1 MIVVRPKSSK
11 LVTLLFSFCF
21 CTVALATVT
30 FEDLLDESALDF
42 SNPASLK
49 EVKPQLNQVLSY
61 ERAHQL
67 SGGNLEIRYA
77 IRPISRVQIDYE
89 DPHNAAPDPNHL
101 FPLLFQTLV
110 ADLAANRNSP
120 TQEYSLEQ
128 AQAQFNADWAAAA
141 TFDVVDDFSLQYQ
154 QALMIAMHKN
164 HKADAYI
171 IFLFDDYP
179 SVKSEIKQNMGN
191 LRFK

>member
-1 MIVVRPKSSK
+1 MIAVRPKSSK
-11 LVTLLFSFCF
+11 LITLLFSLCV
-21 CTVALATVT
+21 CAAAQATVT

-42 SNPASLK
+42 SNPASLN
-49 EVKPQLNQVLSY
+49 EVEPQMNEVLPY

-67 SGGNLEIRYA
+67 SGGDLEIRYA
-77 IRPISRVQIDYE
+77 IRPISRVQIEYE
-89 DPHNAAPDPNHL
+89 DPHNAAPDPNHI

-128 AQAQFNADWAAAA
+128 AQEEFNADWAAAA
-141 TFDVVDDFSLQYQ
+141 TFDVVDNFSHQYR

-179 SVKSEIKQNMGN
+179 SVKSEIKQNMRN

>member
-1 MIVVRPKSSK
+1 MIVVRAKSSK
-11 LVTLLFSFCF
+11 LIILLFLLCV
-21 CTVALATVT
+21 CAAAQAAVT

-42 SNPASLK
+42 SNPASFN

-110 ADLAANRNSP
+110 SNLAANRNSP

-128 AQAQFNADWAAAA
+128 AQEQFNADWAAAA

-154 QALMIAMHKN
+154 QALMIALHKN